1 MHKFI
6 VTAASALLFCICIF
20 FVMDMVIGDTTHT
33 DNRASLDRS
42 GKTAISKAVN
52 VGTLRAEEEIAVNPE
67 KAKEEFDKAYKEN
80 TAFRDPAA
88 KRDYNIHVTNG
99 KPAMIAVEGD
109 VETGSYLKTFSE
121 QKGSVKSK
129 SRNEVIYEAVAKTKR
144 IGGNVK

>member
-1 MHKFI
+1 
-6 VTAASALLFCICIF
+6 
-20 FVMDMVIGDTTHT
+20 MVIGDTTHT

-67 KAKEEFDKAYKEN
+67 KARIEFDKAYRQN

-88 KRDYNIHVTNG
+88 KRDYTIHVVNE
-99 KPAMIAVEGD
+99 KPAMIAVEGN
-109 VETGSYLKTFSE
+109 VEAGSYLKTFSE

-129 SRNEVIYEAVAKTKR
+129 SRNEIIYEAVAGTKR